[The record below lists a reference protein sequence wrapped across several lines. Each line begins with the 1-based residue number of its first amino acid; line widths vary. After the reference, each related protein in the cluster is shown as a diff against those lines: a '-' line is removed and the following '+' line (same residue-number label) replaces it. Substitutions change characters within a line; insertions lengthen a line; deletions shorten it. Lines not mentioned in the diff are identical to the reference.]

1 MDKVEVNHKELAKKG
16 YGYLLVA
23 LVLAVMLYVVREQFV
38 MSWGTVILLL
48 ALALELGMGIFTML
62 RAASREVL
70 DREGITVI
78 TPFGRKTYGWNR
90 LQRFEIN
97 WNYDR
102 KKAKKV
108 RKNLISGFLFKIPA
122 RPWNFPMMRT
132 WIGISAAITE
142 NPIWTTGRPWDNK
155 IRIFSR

>member
-102 KKAKKV
+102 KKAKKSEEEPYIRLSFQNP
-108 RKNLISGFLFKIPA
+108 RKTMEFSYDEDMDRYIRSHYGEPDLDN
-122 RPWNFPMMRT
+122 
-132 WIGISAAITE
+132 
-142 NPIWTTGRPWDNK
+142 WTTVGQ
-155 IRIFSR
+155 

>member
-48 ALALELGMGIFTML
+48 ALALELGMGIFTMI

-102 KKAKKV
+102 KKAKKSEEEPYIRLSFQNP
-108 RKNLISGFLFKIPA
+108 RKTMEFSYDEDMDRYIRSHYGEPDLDN
-122 RPWNFPMMRT
+122 
-132 WIGISAAITE
+132 
-142 NPIWTTGRPWDNK
+142 WTTVGQ
-155 IRIFSR
+155 

>member
-1 MDKVEVNHKELAKKG
+1 MDKVEVNHKELTKKG

-48 ALALELGMGIFTML
+48 ALALELGMGIFTMI

-102 KKAKKV
+102 KKAKKSEEEPYIRLSFQNP
-108 RKNLISGFLFKIPA
+108 RKTMEFSYDEDMDRYIRSHYGEPDLDN
-122 RPWNFPMMRT
+122 
-132 WIGISAAITE
+132 
-142 NPIWTTGRPWDNK
+142 WTTVGQ
-155 IRIFSR
+155 

>member
-1 MDKVEVNHKELAKKG
+1 MDKVEVNHKELTKKG

-23 LVLAVMLYVVREQFV
+23 LVLAVMLYVVRDQFV

-48 ALALELGMGIFTML
+48 ALALELGMGIFTMI

-102 KKAKKV
+102 KKAKKSEEEPYIRLSFQNP
-108 RKNLISGFLFKIPA
+108 RKTMEFSYDEDMDRYIRSHYGEPDLDN
-122 RPWNFPMMRT
+122 
-132 WIGISAAITE
+132 
-142 NPIWTTGRPWDNK
+142 WTTVGQ
-155 IRIFSR
+155 

>member
-38 MSWGTVILLL
+38 MSWGTVILLMS
-48 ALALELGMGIFTML
+48 LALELGMGIFTML

-97 WNYDR
+97 WNYVR
-102 KKAKKV
+102 KKAKKSEEEPYIRLSFQNP
-108 RKNLISGFLFKIPA
+108 RKTMEFSYDEDMDRYIRSHYGEPDLDN
-122 RPWNFPMMRT
+122 
-132 WIGISAAITE
+132 
-142 NPIWTTGRPWDNK
+142 WTTVGQ
-155 IRIFSR
+155 